1 SVPLAGTVVASD
13 PPKKMVLL
21 RVNGELRETQLVKGV
36 YPDTWSGPE
45 VEYTRLHCRGG
56 SVSVLVSSDPHLFRG
71 PQELRAFGRTFQR
84 LTLTPTE
91 ARTVSVPLL
100 PAAEDR
106 CTARFSVFPTAV
118 PGNGDPR
125 ELGL

>member
-1 SVPLAGTVVASD
+1 MRFVSPVGFGHATSHWLPLVGR
-13 PPKKMVLL
+13 PL
-21 RVNGELRETQLVKGV
+21 R
-36 YPDTWSGPE
+36 S
-45 VEYTRLHCRGG
+45 RLHCRGG

-125 ELGL
+125 ELGLHFTGFTYAP